1 MENIGDISTIPMT
14 EKQPVILGNQN
25 TGTMTG
31 TTPALYV
38 LVKQSTGKPDQGT
51 LLSNQD
57 NSSLLSNAA
66 KPMKS
71 KAKTYLPA
79 DCASGNI
86 TVMLDNNNMWN
97 EFYHRS
103 TEMIL
108 TKQGRRMFPYCRYWI
123 TGLESNHKYILVMDI
138 SPVDNFRYK
147 WNGHSWEPS
156 GKAEPHVLGRVFIH
170 PESPSTGHY
179 WMHQPVSFY
188 KLKLTNN
195 TSDQEGHII
204 LHSMHRYLP
213 RLHLVPA
220 EKATEVIQLNGP
232 DVHTFTFPQ
241 TEFFAVTAYQNIQIT
256 QLKIDYN
263 PFAKGFREDGLSS
276 RLQRDVKQNGNSERE
291 GNSVTSSPTNH
302 RHPLEGSI
310 LDPSQRELDPSP
322 SGICDPD
329 LQKESLSPY
338 HQFLHF
344 AETDAHAGDDQGL
357 KEEASESPISNPCQ
371 KLSQVTSQLTQEE
384 GISLSIKEEPLDNY
398 EYEPLTCM
406 EGVNVKEEEANNIA
420 EEYSNSNGSML
431 EQQLEK
437 YSEMD
442 KMDIEFH
449 KEQQINQ
456 LGVAKAKMLK
466 LDSGKM
472 PVVYLEPCTIIRNT
486 VNVSVLS
493 QALMTTSKNERSAL
507 THSLDSFPAH
517 FENKGVASP
526 FEIQGTGKIRTDKM
540 VSENTAPQI
549 PSEEDVLGRSTKTC
563 SSLNTTEKVSSC
575 DLKTTATSSPSLA
588 KVIFD
593 DQNINT
599 LKTHISGK
607 SIVGNQNDGMSG
619 PRKRGRPRKS
629 KLSEAGRSPKC
640 SAKCGAT
647 NNDVSLGSGSTHLDV
662 NPDLEDVDG
671 MLFVSFV
678 SKEALDVHSFDRAEE
693 KELQNTL
700 NNTLATCNPCTDS
713 DGQRIQQMEK
723 ELLADLKS
731 FKYKQV
737 IHPSLQEV
745 GLKLNFVDPT
755 VSIDL
760 KYLGVQL
767 PLSYS
772 EEYASWKNE
781 GTDSN
786 SADAGL
792 HFISRTGKTNDITKI
807 KGWRGKF
814 HNSSKN
820 EGIILEG
827 LLKNRSAFCSDK
839 LDEYLEN
846 EGKLMETSIG
856 FSPSTSSSP
865 VVYQL
870 PTKSTSYVR
879 TLDSVLKKQSTASS
893 LNSYTSKPLGL
904 PSVSKKKKEKMK
916 SKKQAV
922 SKGKEKSPPK
932 GTIGFSVAKKDKHKL
947 ILEEKVSKSRAIDQT
962 ITEKDASMMSG
973 TEGNLQSKQTTVRQV
988 QQQQGSRL
996 STLSKTQLK
1005 LLDLEDCALWDGKP
1019 RTYITEERA
1028 ELSLTI
1034 LLTAQAS
1041 LKNKPIHKIIK
1052 KKAPACNNDF
1062 CRLGCIC
1069 SSLAVEKRQ
1078 PTHCRKPDCMFGCTC
1093 LKRKVVLVKQKKIQ
1107 EKPLHGKH
1115 KLYRERNQE
1124 QQTDVIAKDEQEKMK
1139 LKDKKK
1145 KKKVEYTICDTEPEK
1160 PVKSFPLWVKKDG
1173 EVDPEPIY
1181 IPTAS
1186 DVEATKTAMS
1196 PTPDIIPTNDKST
1209 ATEVNSMANG
1219 FKPLR
1224 VYTPRPNPVI
1234 REEDKDPVYLY
1245 FESMMTCARVR
1256 IYERKVK
1263 EKGQQ
1268 EKAPQ
1273 NCEKHIEKE
1282 HDADPQPLKIEEDK
1296 DPGEKSWWF
1305 SCSAGDP
1312 STSYVHRITP
1322 DGKNKL
1328 IEIISD
1334 CNWEEDRKEILNIL
1348 SQHIRNKMPKSL
1360 KVGRFIIELESES
1373 KTWDEK
1379 HTPIYSSRVK
1389 ISMLPCQNKNQSPPV
1404 VVESPNAGLSPCPP
1418 CKRTDKLTTPEKLQ
1432 EQRKK
1437 GLPFYAGVPSAGK
1450 LIANTCKY
1458 DMNPSGSIQVNG
1470 KNSPQAKLLLGQMG
1484 ALHPAS
1490 HLAAYLTG
1498 RLQSTMFDL
1507 STMILKTAPSNK
1519 LAVSESLPT
1528 DVSTS
1533 ETSKTP
1539 FSTDTTTISTARV
1552 SAQRQIAPRPLLDGV
1567 TNQLTSINTVGGL
1580 QKKASETGSFQ
1591 CLTEPQKSHTKSIS
1605 PSAESTTV
1613 DTTTAVTSVAS
1624 PPVTISSPLQNNNPP
1639 DIASTNTVGKQEIN
1653 ISSATD
1659 AMEITTPVKSMPF
1672 AQSSIPVSTSTAV
1685 IPLTVTSP
1693 TSSVSFVQPSG
1704 LSGIQKSPPSNQ
1716 KQGATSPPGLPR
1728 GAEYRMGT
1736 RFILIPVQQCSS
1748 TLRPSQNMQLASGK
1762 RVVLQP
1768 LRHPGAVNL
1777 YRHPNGQIIQLVP
1790 LQQLQTSGAQSSLQP
1805 IMLRNPGSMVGIR
1818 LPGPSKLPEIAAC
1831 QASVVPSVTSTT
1843 TTSILSTSPSVLPEF
1858 STAENVSVL
1867 SGTSSTTTAL
1877 LSQTPSP
1884 ESSLVLSMSSNALS
1898 LSPSAETSSLLSMT
1912 SSTDVPLLPTT
1923 SSTTLVPSRAAI
1935 SSSLP
1940 YSTPVSPT
1948 NKSPSIFTMSPNS
1961 TNSSLPVPPSI
1972 MSSIIED
1979 TSADSESPV
1988 TNWTLQDIRTT
1999 AVHCATVTQ
2008 VTPVNSSGSVSPVG
2022 TLTLRI
2028 SPSGV
2033 KSNSDQTD
2041 SQFKIKCNA
2050 SGLPSN
2056 INNLISL
2063 QSGSFALL
2071 QFPGQKN
2078 DSSSIAKKAASLEIK
2093 ISHKKN
2099 ELSANKLEE
2108 DSICSQTA
2116 EITDSEIS
2124 KLKENKLPLHNPDF
2138 HSEEITCN
2146 RNTSEI
2152 IEKDAEMLKLP
2163 SFSHMLQA
2171 NIQSDHSYTSEKQ
2184 KCEEGEALIKKKNQD
2199 KDDEHPLDKSS
2210 YPDEKCN
2217 EVAVLA
2223 HDVLQ
2228 ERSTQNPITES
2239 KRAEQ
2244 KPLDT
2249 KTELITEQSWGKTG
2263 KPALSPKTLINT
2275 EELQTKSKPSLNP
2288 WKNED
2293 PELPRQNMKEKCD
2306 LVAKEKDK
2314 EKVSEKVKINIGKN
2328 KNNILRNEY
2337 LDSTHKDL
2345 YEKNTDFQS
2354 SSNFSSYE
2362 KSIKDTQED
2371 NQNRNDEQKISKT
2384 CGKISRPSLV
2394 VQNKINEDADEL
2406 AEKLRKTSKQ
2416 STWKI
2421 KSHRKKSS
2429 PLIDI
2434 TRDNTEKDEKTE
2446 ESANERVDEA
2456 FEYQSEGAVNIEVL
2470 NGSESSEVEEN
2481 VDIETVEEFSEK
2493 VNLARLKATAAHALL
2508 SKQLHLVHN
2517 HSNKTTKRHKQSEF
2531 LNKKLKNEEQSFA
2544 NYRQTHTANERR
2556 RRKEMRGLFEKLKA
2570 TLGLQA
2576 FPKVSKCFI
2585 LKQALEEIQGLTD
2598 QADKLTGQK
2607 NLLLHTQ
2614 DTLVRKVS
2622 ALSGKTQ
2629 EVVLKKLEYIYAK
2642 QKAVAAQKGKQKE
2655 QTDPTKMIETTQT
2668 ASPSVEKDPT
2678 SVLGEVKPMAL
2689 SNQRTKPL
2697 ILSKKG
2703 NVTGDL
2709 PPSITLTNANL
2720 LVTTNGQVLAF
2731 RSSLVP
2737 RQVAALPTTLLEGKV
2752 KSEMEGNDE
2761 KEQSENEDSFLMPR
2775 IVNVTSLATEEETNL
2790 NLDANKG
2797 PYTMLNTDSKASEL
2811 SMQVLSQ
2818 ETSNHKCKE
2827 NKGGSEKERNA
2838 TRTTQDVLEKK
2849 YSFPQ
2854 IVNVSSLK
2862 GSPETFGTKLCFEEL
2877 TGSQTWAKEV
2887 DGGGEDCQKSKN
2899 PSLQKLQI
2907 NKAKVSGSKMEPQQV
2922 ASIIHEPTMDTS
2934 SSVDL
2939 EEDDDTDETLTS
2951 LLNEIA
2957 FLNQQL
2963 NDDISDIPE
2972 LSNPLSSGFSL
2983 ADTESRQESNSASSS
2998 AFQFGTVG
3006 GNFKDLSMIQDNG
3019 DSITPLLLHLDD
3031 DDFPVGNRSAREV
3044 SSQSD
3049 ALKIMLGSE
3058 VKDRNSNL
3066 LKING
3071 SGKNMESSTKTRSV
3085 SPPVLFMKTNLEAGA
3100 SDMSWRPMPK
3110 LAPLGLK
3117 TANQSLDSE
3126 GQSTKVMPALAPVA
3140 SKEKKLAQSAI
3151 NPSQDSKA
3159 TNTKATAVTKSN

>member
-1 MENIGDISTIPMT
+1 MS
-14 EKQPVILGNQN
+14 
-25 TGTMTG
+25 G

-57 NSSLLSNAA
+57 NSNLLSSAA

-79 DCASGNI
+79 DCDSGNI

-123 TGLESNHKYILVMDI
+123 SGLESNLKYILVMDI

-195 TSDQEGHII
+195 TLDQEGHII

-232 DVHTFTFPQ
+232 DVRTFTFPQ

-276 RLQRDVKQNGNSERE
+276 RLQRDVKQNGSSEHE

-302 RHPLEGSI
+302 RHPLEGNI
-310 LDPSQRELDPSP
+310 LDPSQKLDPPP

-329 LQKESLSPY
+329 LEKESLSPY
-338 HQFLHF
+338 HEFLHF
-344 AETDAHAGDDQGL
+344 AETDVHAGDDQGL

-371 KLSQVTSQLTQEE
+371 KFSHVTSQLTQER
-384 GISLSIKEEPLDNY
+384 GINMSVKEEPLDNY
-398 EYEPLTCM
+398 EYEPLICM
-406 EGVNVKEEEANNIA
+406 EGVNVKEEETDNIA
-420 EEYSNSNGSML
+420 EEYSNSDGSIL

-437 YSEMD
+437 YSEID

-449 KEQQINQ
+449 REQQINQ

-472 PVVYLEPCTIIRNT
+472 PVVYLESCTMTRDA
-486 VNVSVLS
+486 VKVCALS
-493 QALMTTSKNERSAL
+493 QALMTTSKNEKSP
-507 THSLDSFPAH
+507 HSLDSFPAH
-517 FENKGVASP
+517 FENKSISSP
-526 FEIQGTGKIRTDKM
+526 PEVEETEKIIIDKM
-540 VSENTAPQI
+540 VSENITPQI
-549 PSEEDVLGRSTKTC
+549 PSEEDVLGISTETY
-563 SSLNTTEKVSSC
+563 SSLNTTEIESSC
-575 DLKTTATSSPSLA
+575 DLKAPATSSPSLA

-593 DQNINT
+593 DQNNNM

-607 SIVGNQNDGMSG
+607 SIVGNQNVGVSG

-629 KLSEAGRSPKC
+629 KLSEAGRSSKC
-640 SAKCGAT
+640 IAKSDAI

-678 SKEALDVHSFDRAEE
+678 SKEALDIHSFDRAEE

-700 NNTLATCNPCTDS
+700 NNSLATCNPCTDS

-723 ELLADLKS
+723 ELLEDLKS

-755 VSIDL
+755 MSIDL

-786 SADAGL
+786 S
-792 HFISRTGKTNDITKI
+792 
-807 KGWRGKF
+807 
-814 HNSSKN
+814 
-820 EGIILEG
+820 GIILEG

-879 TLDSVLKKQSTASS
+879 TLDSVLKKQSTASNLS
-893 LNSYTSKPLGL
+893 SYTSKPLDL
-904 PSVSKKKKEKMK
+904 PSISKKIKEKMK
-916 SKKQAV
+916 NKKQAI

-932 GTIGFSVAKKDKHKL
+932 GTIGLSVAKKHKHKL
-947 ILEEKVSKSRAIDQT
+947 ISEEKVSKSQAVDCLSQT
-962 ITEKDASMMSG
+962 VSEKDASMVSG
-973 TEGNLQSKQTTVRQV
+973 TEGNLQSKQITMRQV
-988 QQQQGSRL
+988 QQQQGNRL
-996 STLSKTQLK
+996 SALSKTQLK

-1052 KKAPACNNDF
+1052 KKAPPCNNDF

-1093 LKRKVVLVKQKKIQ
+1093 LKRKVVLVKHKKIQ

-1124 QQTDVIAKDEQEKMK
+1124 QQTDVIAKDDQEKMK

-1145 KKKVEYTICDTEPEK
+1145 KKKIEYSKDFYLKNNFIFFLAICDTEPEK
-1160 PVKSFPLWVKKDG
+1160 PVKNFPLWVKKDG
-1173 EVDPEPIY
+1173 EMDPEPIY
-1181 IPTAS
+1181 IPTPS
-1186 DVEATKTAMS
+1186 DVEATMS
-1196 PTPDIIPTNDKST
+1196 PIPDIIPTDDKPT
-1209 ATEVNSMANG
+1209 ATEVNSMGNG
-1219 FKPLR
+1219 VKPLR
-1224 VYTPRPNPVI
+1224 VYTPRPNPVV

-1256 IYERKVK
+1256 IYERKVR

-1268 EKAPQ
+1268 EKCPW

-1334 CNWEEDRKEILNIL
+1334 CNWEEDRKEILSIL

-1360 KVGRFIIELESES
+1360 RVGHFIIELESES

-1389 ISMLPCQNKNQSPPV
+1389 ISMPPYSIEPCCGSRCGILP
-1404 VVESPNAGLSPCPP
+1404 L
-1418 CKRTDKLTTPEKLQ
+1418 L
-1432 EQRKK
+1432 
-1437 GLPFYAGVPSAGK
+1437 F
-1450 LIANTCKY
+1450 
-1458 DMNPSGSIQVNG
+1458 QVNG
-1470 KNSPQAKLLLGQMG
+1470 KNSPQAKLILGQMG

-1498 RLQSTMFDL
+1498 RLQSTMSDL
-1507 STMILKTAPSNK
+1507 STTNLKIAPSNK

-1528 DVSTS
+1528 EASPS

-1539 FSTDTTTISTARV
+1539 FSADTTSVSTARV
-1552 SAQRQIAPRPLLDGV
+1552 SSQRQIAPRPLLDGV
-1567 TNQLTSINTVGGL
+1567 TNQLISLNTVGGL
-1580 QKKASETGSFQ
+1580 QKKASETGSSQ
-1591 CLTEPQKSHTKSIS
+1591 SLTGPQKSNTKSIS
-1605 PSAESTTV
+1605 PSASSTTV
-1613 DTTTAVTSVAS
+1613 VTTTAITSVAS
-1624 PPVTISSPLQNNNPP
+1624 LPVTVSSPLQNNSPP
-1639 DIASTNTVGKQEIN
+1639 DIACTNTVEKQEIN

-1659 AMEITTPVKSMPF
+1659 AMEITKPVTSMPF
-1672 AQSSIPVSTSTAV
+1672 GQSSIPVSTSTAV

-1693 TSSVSFVQPSG
+1693 TSSVSCVQPTG
-1704 LSGIQKSPPSNQ
+1704 LSGIQKSPLSNQ
-1716 KQGATSPPGLPR
+1716 KQEECFFHNNTGATSPPGLPR

-1805 IMLRNPGSMVGIR
+1805 IMLRNPGTEYSNYFTIILCDCVSSVVGIR

-1831 QASVVPSVTSTT
+1831 QASAIPPVTST
-1843 TTSILSTSPSVLPEF
+1843 TTSILSTCPSVLSEF
-1858 STAENVSVL
+1858 STAENISVL

-1877 LSQTPSP
+1877 LSQTPTT

-1912 SSTDVPLLPTT
+1912 STTDIPLSPTT
-1923 SSTTLVPSRAAI
+1923 SSTTLVPSTAAI

-1940 YSTPVSPT
+1940 YSMPVSPT
-1948 NKSPSIFTMSPNS
+1948 NKSSVFTVSPNG
-1961 TNSSLPVPPSI
+1961 TNSLLPIPPSTI
-1972 MSSIIED
+1972 LMSSIIEG
-1979 TSADSESPV
+1979 TSAASESLV
-1988 TNWTLQDIRTT
+1988 TNWTLQDVRTT
-1999 AVHCATVTQ
+1999 AVHSASITQ

-2028 SPSGV
+2028 SPSGI
-2033 KSNSDQTD
+2033 KNNSDQSG
-2041 SQFKIKCNA
+2041 SQSKIRCNA
-2050 SGLPSN
+2050 SGVPSN

-2078 DSSSIAKKAASLEIK
+2078 DPGSIAKKVAPLEIK

-2099 ELSANKLEE
+2099 ELSPNKLKE

-2116 EITDSEIS
+2116 EITGSEIS
-2124 KLKENKLPLHNPDF
+2124 KLKENNLPDF

-2146 RNTSEI
+2146 RNISEI

-2163 SFSHMLQA
+2163 SFSLMLQA

-2184 KCEEGEALIKKKNQD
+2184 KREEDEALIKKKNQD
-2199 KDDEHPLDKSS
+2199 KDDDHPLDKVS
-2210 YPDEKCN
+2210 YPNEKRN
-2217 EVAVLA
+2217 EVAVLD
-2223 HDVLQ
+2223 HNILP
-2228 ERSTQNPITES
+2228 ERSMQNPITES
-2239 KRAEQ
+2239 KNVEQ

-2249 KTELITEQSWGKTG
+2249 KAGLITEQSWWKPGKSAQ
-2263 KPALSPKTLINT
+2263 PPKTLNNT
-2275 EELQTKSKPSLNP
+2275 EKLQTKTKPSVDP

-2306 LVAKEKDK
+2306 FVAKEKDK
-2314 EKVSEKVKINIGKN
+2314 EKVSEKAKTNIGKN
-2328 KNNILRNEY
+2328 NTLGNEY
-2337 LDSTHKDL
+2337 LDSTQKDL

-2354 SSNFSSYE
+2354 NFSSYE
-2362 KSIKDTQED
+2362 KSIKDIQED
-2371 NQNRNDEQKISKT
+2371 NQNKKVEHKISKT
-2384 CGKISRPSLV
+2384 CGKIFRPSLV
-2394 VQNKINEDADEL
+2394 VQNKINVGADEL
-2406 AEKLRKTSKQ
+2406 AEKLTKSTKQ
-2416 STWKI
+2416 NTWKT
-2421 KSHRKKSS
+2421 KSHRKNASS
-2429 PLIDI
+2429 LIDI
-2434 TRDNTEKDEKTE
+2434 TQDDTEKDEKTE
-2446 ESANERVDEA
+2446 ESANEMVDEA
-2456 FEYQSEGAVNIEVL
+2456 FGYQSEDTVNVEVL
-2470 NGSESSEVEEN
+2470 NGSESSEFEET

-2508 SKQLHLVHN
+2508 SKQLHLVRN
-2517 HSNKTTKRHKQSEF
+2517 HSNKTIKRHKQSEF
-2531 LNKKLKNEEQSFA
+2531 PNKKVKNEEQAFA

-2598 QADKLTGQK
+2598 QADKLTEQK

-2622 ALSGKTQ
+2622 ALSDFCKYVSYERETGLLLSSLGKTQ

-2655 QTDPTKMIETTQT
+2655 QTDPMKMIESTET

-2678 SVLGEVKPMAL
+2678 SVLGEVKPVVL

-2697 ILSKKG
+2697 ILSRKG
-2703 NVTGDL
+2703 NHVTGRL
-2709 PPSITLTNANL
+2709 
-2720 LVTTNGQVLAF
+2720 
-2731 RSSLVP
+2731 
-2737 RQVAALPTTLLEGKV
+2737 K
-2752 KSEMEGNDE
+2752 K
-2761 KEQSENEDSFLMPR
+2761 
-2775 IVNVTSLATEEETNL
+2775 
-2790 NLDANKG
+2790 
-2797 PYTMLNTDSKASEL
+2797 
-2811 SMQVLSQ
+2811 
-2818 ETSNHKCKE
+2818 H
-2827 NKGGSEKERNA
+2827 RN
-2838 TRTTQDVLEKK
+2838 
-2849 YSFPQ
+2849 
-2854 IVNVSSLK
+2854 N
-2862 GSPETFGTKLCFEEL
+2862 
-2877 TGSQTWAKEV
+2877 
-2887 DGGGEDCQKSKN
+2887 
-2899 PSLQKLQI
+2899 
-2907 NKAKVSGSKMEPQQV
+2907 
-2922 ASIIHEPTMDTS
+2922 
-2934 SSVDL
+2934 
-2939 EEDDDTDETLTS
+2939 
-2951 LLNEIA
+2951 
-2957 FLNQQL
+2957 
-2963 NDDISDIPE
+2963 
-2972 LSNPLSSGFSL
+2972 
-2983 ADTESRQESNSASSS
+2983 
-2998 AFQFGTVG
+2998 
-3006 GNFKDLSMIQDNG
+3006 
-3019 DSITPLLLHLDD
+3019 
-3031 DDFPVGNRSAREV
+3031 
-3044 SSQSD
+3044 
-3049 ALKIMLGSE
+3049 
-3058 VKDRNSNL
+3058 
-3066 LKING
+3066 
-3071 SGKNMESSTKTRSV
+3071 
-3085 SPPVLFMKTNLEAGA
+3085 
-3100 SDMSWRPMPK
+3100 
-3110 LAPLGLK
+3110 
-3117 TANQSLDSE
+3117 
-3126 GQSTKVMPALAPVA
+3126 
-3140 SKEKKLAQSAI
+3140 
-3151 NPSQDSKA
+3151 
-3159 TNTKATAVTKSN
+3159 

>member
-1 MENIGDISTIPMT
+1 MDL
-14 EKQPVILGNQN
+14 ILGNQN
-25 TGTMTG
+25 TGTMSG

-57 NSSLLSNAA
+57 NSSLLSSAA
-66 KPMKS
+66 KPVKP

-123 TGLESNHKYILVMDI
+123 SGLESNLKYILVMDI
-138 SPVDNFRYK
+138 SPIDNFRYK

-195 TSDQEGHII
+195 TLDQEGHII

-232 DVHTFTFPQ
+232 DVRTFTFPQ

-276 RLQRDVKQNGNSERE
+276 RLQRDMKQNGSSEHE

-302 RHPLEGSI
+302 RHPLEGNI
-310 LDPSQRELDPSP
+310 LDPSQKLDLPP

-329 LQKESLSPY
+329 LEKESLSPY
-338 HQFLHF
+338 HEFLHF
-344 AETDAHAGDDQGL
+344 AESDVHAGDDQGL

-371 KLSQVTSQLTQEE
+371 KLSHVTSQLTQER
-384 GISLSIKEEPLDNY
+384 GINVSVKEEPLDNY
-398 EYEPLTCM
+398 EYEPLICM
-406 EGVNVKEEEANNIA
+406 EGVNVKEEETNNIA
-420 EEYSNSNGSML
+420 EEYSKSDSSIL

-437 YSEMD
+437 YSKID

-472 PVVYLEPCTIIRNT
+472 PVVYLESCTMTRDT
-486 VNVSVLS
+486 VKVSALS
-493 QALMTTSKNERSAL
+493 QALMTTKNEKSPN
-507 THSLDSFPAH
+507 SLDSFPAH
-517 FENKGVASP
+517 FENRSISSP
-526 FEIQGTGKIRTDKM
+526 PEVEETEKITTDKM
-540 VSENTAPQI
+540 VSENITPHI
-549 PSEEDVLGRSTKTC
+549 PSEEDVLGISTETY
-563 SSLNTTEKVSSC
+563 SSLNTTEIESSR
-575 DLKTTATSSPSLA
+575 DLKAPATSSPSLA

-593 DQNINT
+593 DQNINM

-607 SIVGNQNDGMSG
+607 SIVGSQNVGVSG
-619 PRKRGRPRKS
+619 PKKRGRPRKS
-629 KLSEAGRSPKC
+629 KLSEGGRSSKC
-640 SAKCGAT
+640 IAKSDTT

-678 SKEALDVHSFDRAEE
+678 SKVNLYPKFVLLWE

-700 NNTLATCNPCTDS
+700 NNSLATCNP
-713 DGQRIQQMEK
+713 QRIQQMEK
-723 ELLADLKS
+723 ELLEDLKS

-755 VSIDL
+755 MSIDL

-786 SADAGL
+786 SADTGL

-814 HNSSKN
+814 HNTSKN

-879 TLDSVLKKQSTASS
+879 TLDSVLKKQSTASNLS
-893 LNSYTSKPLGL
+893 SYTSKPLDL
-904 PSVSKKKKEKMK
+904 PSISKKIKEKMK
-916 SKKQAV
+916 NKKQAI

-932 GTIGFSVAKKDKHKL
+932 GTIGLSVAKKHKHKL
-947 ILEEKVSKSRAIDQT
+947 ISEEKVSKSQAIDCLSQT
-962 ITEKDASMMSG
+962 VTEKDASMVSG
-973 TEGNLQSKQTTVRQV
+973 TEGNLQSKQITMRQV

-1052 KKAPACNNDF
+1052 KKAPPCNNDF

-1093 LKRKVVLVKQKKIQ
+1093 LKRKVVLVKHKKIQ

-1115 KLYRERNQE
+1115 KLYCEGNQE
-1124 QQTDVIAKDEQEKMK
+1124 QQTNIIAKDDQEKMK

-1145 KKKVEYTICDTEPEK
+1145 KKKIEYTICDTEPEK
-1160 PVKSFPLWVKKDG
+1160 PVKNFPLWVKKDG
-1173 EVDPEPIY
+1173 EMDPEPIY
-1181 IPTAS
+1181 IPTPS
-1186 DVEATKTAMS
+1186 DVEATMS
-1196 PTPDIIPTNDKST
+1196 PVPDIIPTDDKPT
-1209 ATEVNSMANG
+1209 AIEVNSMGNG
-1219 FKPLR
+1219 VKPLR

-1256 IYERKVK
+1256 IYERKVQ

-1268 EKAPQ
+1268 EKCPW

-1305 SCSAGDP
+1305 SCSAEHP

-1334 CNWEEDRKEILNIL
+1334 CNWEEDRKEILSIL

-1360 KVGRFIIELESES
+1360 KVGHFIIELESES

-1389 ISMLPCQNKNQSPPV
+1389 ISMPPCQNKNQNLPV
-1404 VVESPNAGLSPCPP
+1404 VVESPNAGLSPC
-1418 CKRTDKLTTPEKLQ
+1418 KRTEKLTPQKLQ
-1432 EQRKK
+1432 KQRKK
-1437 GLPFYAGVPSAGK
+1437 GLPFYAGLSSAGK

-1458 DMNPSGSIQVNG
+1458 DLNPSGSIQVNG
-1470 KNSPQAKLLLGQMG
+1470 KHSPQAKLILGQMG

-1490 HLAAYLTG
+1490 HLAAYLMG
-1498 RLQSTMFDL
+1498 RLQPTMSDL
-1507 STMILKTAPSNK
+1507 STTNVKIAPSNK

-1528 DVSTS
+1528 EASPS
-1533 ETSKTP
+1533 EASKTP
-1539 FSTDTTTISTARV
+1539 FSADTTSVSTARV
-1552 SAQRQIAPRPLLDGV
+1552 SSQRQIAPRPLLDGV
-1567 TNQLTSINTVGGL
+1567 TNQFTFLNIVGGL
-1580 QKKASETGSFQ
+1580 QKKASETGSSQ
-1591 CLTEPQKSHTKSIS
+1591 SLTRPQKSNTKSIS
-1605 PSAESTTV
+1605 SSASSTTV
-1613 DTTTAVTSVAS
+1613 VTTTAITSVAS
-1624 PPVTISSPLQNNNPP
+1624 LPVTISSPLQNNSP
-1639 DIASTNTVGKQEIN
+1639 DIACTNTVEKQEIN
-1653 ISSATD
+1653 IPSAMD
-1659 AMEITTPVKSMPF
+1659 AVEMTKPVTSMPF
-1672 AQSSIPVSTSTAV
+1672 GQSSIPVSTSTAV
-1685 IPLTVTSP
+1685 IPLPVTSP
-1693 TSSVSFVQPSG
+1693 TSSVSCVQPTG
-1704 LSGIQKSPPSNQ
+1704 LSGIQKSPVSNQ
-1716 KQGATSPPGLPR
+1716 KQALVTAKICIYIIVCKSYLSSKNWLRKMFFFLNNTGATSPPGLPR

-1748 TLRPSQNMQLASGK
+1748 NLRPSQNMQLASGK
-1762 RVVLQP
+1762 RIVLQP

-1790 LQQLQTSGAQSSLQP
+1790 LQQLQTSGAQSTLQP
-1805 IMLRNPGSMVGIR
+1805 IMFRNPGSVVGIR

-1831 QASVVPSVTSTT
+1831 QASAIPSVTSTT
-1843 TTSILSTSPSVLPEF
+1843 TSI
-1858 STAENVSVL
+1858 
-1867 SGTSSTTTAL
+1867 
-1877 LSQTPSP
+1877 
-1884 ESSLVLSMSSNALS
+1884 
-1898 LSPSAETSSLLSMT
+1898 
-1912 SSTDVPLLPTT
+1912 
-1923 SSTTLVPSRAAI
+1923 
-1935 SSSLP
+1935 
-1940 YSTPVSPT
+1940 
-1948 NKSPSIFTMSPNS
+1948 
-1961 TNSSLPVPPSI
+1961 
-1972 MSSIIED
+1972 
-1979 TSADSESPV
+1979 
-1988 TNWTLQDIRTT
+1988 TT
-1999 AVHCATVTQ
+1999 AVHSALITQ

-2028 SPSGV
+2028 SPSGI
-2033 KSNSDQTD
+2033 KNNSDQTG
-2041 SQFKIKCNA
+2041 SQSKIRCNA
-2050 SGLPSN
+2050 SEVPSN

-2078 DSSSIAKKAASLEIK
+2078 DPGSIAKKVAPLEIK
-2093 ISHKKN
+2093 ISHKTN
-2099 ELSANKLEE
+2099 ELSANKLKE
-2108 DSICSQTA
+2108 DSICSQMA
-2116 EITDSEIS
+2116 EITGSEIS
-2124 KLKENKLPLHNPDF
+2124 KLKENNLPDF

-2146 RNTSEI
+2146 RNISEI
-2152 IEKDAEMLKLP
+2152 IEKDAE
-2163 SFSHMLQA
+2163 
-2171 NIQSDHSYTSEKQ
+2171 I
-2184 KCEEGEALIKKKNQD
+2184 
-2199 KDDEHPLDKSS
+2199 
-2210 YPDEKCN
+2210 
-2217 EVAVLA
+2217 
-2223 HDVLQ
+2223 
-2228 ERSTQNPITES
+2228 
-2239 KRAEQ
+2239 
-2244 KPLDT
+2244 
-2249 KTELITEQSWGKTG
+2249 
-2263 KPALSPKTLINT
+2263 
-2275 EELQTKSKPSLNP
+2275 LN
-2288 WKNED
+2288 
-2293 PELPRQNMKEKCD
+2293 
-2306 LVAKEKDK
+2306 
-2314 EKVSEKVKINIGKN
+2314 
-2328 KNNILRNEY
+2328 
-2337 LDSTHKDL
+2337 
-2345 YEKNTDFQS
+2345 
-2354 SSNFSSYE
+2354 
-2362 KSIKDTQED
+2362 
-2371 NQNRNDEQKISKT
+2371 
-2384 CGKISRPSLV
+2384 
-2394 VQNKINEDADEL
+2394 
-2406 AEKLRKTSKQ
+2406 
-2416 STWKI
+2416 
-2421 KSHRKKSS
+2421 
-2429 PLIDI
+2429 
-2434 TRDNTEKDEKTE
+2434 
-2446 ESANERVDEA
+2446 
-2456 FEYQSEGAVNIEVL
+2456 
-2470 NGSESSEVEEN
+2470 ESSEFEET

-2493 VNLARLKATAAHALL
+2493 VNLAHLKATAAH
-2508 SKQLHLVHN
+2508 
-2517 HSNKTTKRHKQSEF
+2517 QSEF
-2531 LNKKLKNEEQSFA
+2531 PNKKVKNEEQAFA

-2607 NLLLHTQ
+2607 NLLLHMQ
-2614 DTLVRKVS
+2614 DTLVRKES
-2622 ALSGKTQ
+2622 ALSGETQ

-2642 QKAVAAQKGKQKE
+2642 QKAVAAAQKGKQKE
-2655 QTDPTKMIETTQT
+2655 QTDPTKMIESTET

-2678 SVLGEVKPMAL
+2678 SVLGEVKPVVL
-2689 SNQRTKPL
+2689 SKQRTKPL
-2697 ILSKKG
+2697 ILSRKG
-2703 NVTGDL
+2703 NHVTGRL
-2709 PPSITLTNANL
+2709 KKHRNNL
-2720 LVTTNGQVLAF
+2720 HLMSKML
-2731 RSSLVP
+2731 
-2737 RQVAALPTTLLEGKV
+2737 
-2752 KSEMEGNDE
+2752 
-2761 KEQSENEDSFLMPR
+2761 ENEDSFLMPR
-2775 IVNVTSLATEEETNL
+2775 IVNVTSLATEEEINL
-2790 NLDANKG
+2790 NPD
-2797 PYTMLNTDSKASEL
+2797 
-2811 SMQVLSQ
+2811 

-2827 NKGGSEKERNA
+2827 NEDGSEKERNI
-2838 TRTTQDVLEKK
+2838 TKERTTQDLLQDK

-2862 GSPETFGTKLCFEEL
+2862 GSPEIFGTKLCFEEL
-2877 TGSQTWAKEV
+2877 TGSQTWVKEV
-2887 DGGGEDCQKSKN
+2887 DGGGGDCQKSKK
-2899 PSLQKLQI
+2899 PSLQKLQV
-2907 NKAKVSGSKMEPQQV
+2907 NKAKDPGSEMERQQV
-2922 ASIIHEPTMDTS
+2922 ASVIHEPTMDTS
-2934 SSVDL
+2934 SSVDI
-2939 EEDDDTDETLTS
+2939 EENDDTDETLTS

-2957 FLNQQL
+2957 FLNQKL
-2963 NDDISDIPE
+2963 SDDTSDIPE
-2972 LSNPLSSGFSL
+2972 ISSSFSL

-2998 AFQFGTVG
+2998 AFQFGTVD

-3031 DDFPVGNRSAREV
+3031 DDFPVGNRNAGEV
-3044 SSQSD
+3044 SSEPD

-3071 SGKNMESSTKTRSV
+3071 NGKNTESSAKTRSV
-3085 SPPVLFMKTNLEAGA
+3085 SPPILHMKTNLEAGI

-3117 TANQSLDSE
+3117 TANHSLDSE
-3126 GQSTKVMPALAPVA
+3126 GQSTKVMPALASVA